1 MIPFRAAATRPIDE
15 AEIRRRLARCYVI
28 LLRASRRADQ
38 AADVDAGQ
46 MTPEETGAAASQGAD
61 APGVSL

>member
-1 MIPFRAAATRPIDE
+1 MIPFRAAATRPTDE

-38 AADVDAGQ
+38 AADAGAGQ
-46 MTPEETGAAASQGAD
+46 ATPEEAGAADSQEAD
-61 APGVSL
+61 APGVSP